1 MGYRLFCPIQK
12 SRGRWHNPR
21 LVATGTGGCHP
32 LPGQNISCL
41 PGDWLCSN
49 HMVTGKVVFIPKP
62 GRNSYSGPRDYRSIS
77 LTSFLCKTME
87 LLVGKYLRDEALAL
101 VPLHP
106 NQHAYQAGKSV
117 ETALHQLIVRD
128 EEALDQQETALG
140 VLLDVEGI

>member
-1 MGYRLFCPIQK
+1 
-12 SRGRWHNPR
+12 
-21 LVATGTGGCHP
+21 
-32 LPGQNISCL
+32 
-41 PGDWLCSN
+41 
-49 HMVTGKVVFIPKP
+49 MVTGKVVFIPKP